1 MKLIR
6 SFNIPAEDI
15 SASTNIRQ
23 YRVGGDNG
31 AIFSLQIK
39 NSSGQYYNF
48 ATQLFTTAIT
58 ADNKLVNIELTN
70 NEYHGSISFPANASG
85 DTYTITLFAEP
96 HFKTELNNLET
107 VYSNGLSFSDNL
119 IHQVFITQVADTTI
133 TFTPTTATS
142 SKFATLPSNITASSS
157 PRQPNNISAD
167 IDWDFKSADLDSA
180 YGLVLARQPLDTD
193 FYVTVTGTV
202 DGAISGKTR
211 VVLDDATNLIEGL
224 TLHSVSSGSLAAAT
238 IIGLYTDVGNSD
250 WKRHEIELSAAQT
263 FADGITLT
271 FRAWGSRLISQLNDN
286 MGIKF
291 EDLESSVTQ
300 LTKTVRTTA
309 TGTTININGTRGI
322 SAGDAVTVRGID
334 INNSATNVITGVSGA
349 AADSGAGSI
358 TMTLAQTI
366 KVGSKIYI
374 DGCGL
379 STNIKG
385 KIILNKF
392 PSSNTTIYLDVDNI
406 FTPGVAS

>member
-1 MKLIR
+1 M
-6 SFNIPAEDI
+6 
-15 SASTNIRQ
+15 
-23 YRVGGDNG
+23 
-31 AIFSLQIK
+31 
-39 NSSGQYYNF
+39 
-48 ATQLFTTAIT
+48 
-58 ADNKLVNIELTN
+58 
-70 NEYHGSISFPANASG
+70 
-85 DTYTITLFAEP
+85 
-96 HFKTELNNLET
+96 
-107 VYSNGLSFSDNL
+107 
-119 IHQVFITQVADTTI
+119 
-133 TFTPTTATS
+133 
-142 SKFATLPSNITASSS
+142 
-157 PRQPNNISAD
+157 
-167 IDWDFKSADLDSA
+167 
-180 YGLVLARQPLDTD
+180 
-193 FYVTVTGTV
+193 
-202 DGAISGKTR
+202 
-211 VVLDDATNLIEGL
+211 

-322 SAGDAVTVRGID
+322 SAGSTVTVRGID